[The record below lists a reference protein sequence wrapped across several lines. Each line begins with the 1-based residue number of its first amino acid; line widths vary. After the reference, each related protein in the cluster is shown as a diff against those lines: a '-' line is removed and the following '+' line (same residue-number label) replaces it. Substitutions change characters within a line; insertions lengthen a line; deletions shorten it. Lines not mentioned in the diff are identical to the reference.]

1 MDCTTEL
8 ECRLRKKFSLI
19 IAKVSFP
26 ASTRVAETTTSP
38 SKVDSSFTSYLLF
51 FMKIYM
57 MSVASLIFLITNVA
71 AAVVDNDNSNNNT
84 KISNGEQECHSDHFK
99 ENMQKIIQREL
110 GTNNNS
116 ISDFDIAIKD
126 GQVCV
131 YMNDSLD
138 ERESDISQLAPLQ
151 DDNNSN
157 GNRDIIIRDFLNENN
172 NNDNCNG
179 LSELCIHQGT
189 GDNEIN
195 IEH

>member
-1 MDCTTEL
+1 
-8 ECRLRKKFSLI
+8 
-19 IAKVSFP
+19 
-26 ASTRVAETTTSP
+26 
-38 SKVDSSFTSYLLF
+38 
-51 FMKIYM
+51 MKIYM
-57 MSVASLIFLITNVA
+57 MSVASLIFLITTVA
-71 AAVVDNDNSNNNT
+71 AAAAVDDDNGNNNT
-84 KISNGEQECHSDHFK
+84 KISNGEQECYSDHFE
-99 ENMQKIIQREL
+99 ENMQTIIQREL

-138 ERESDISQLAPLQ
+138 ERKSDISQPAPLQ

-157 GNRDIIIRDFLNENN
+157 ADPDITIRDFLNGN

-179 LSELCIHQGT
+179 LSDMCIHQGE

-195 IEH
+195 IEHR